1 MRAFLIASRIM
12 EVVSAQSLRAS
23 SVLWQSGASRVFT
36 LICKATFSL
45 APGEAPL
52 SEDQE
57 EVNEE
62 NSYWDDDP
70 ARSLYAPSD
79 VVPFKARADVLLV
92 GNAFAPR
99 GEPVR
104 SLVVRMLVGEIDK
117 AIEVFVDRAWR
128 QDGALH
134 EGSRFSRM
142 ALRYERAAGGP
153 DSANPIGV
161 RADARPNS
169 FGMVALP
176 NLQPP
181 GLSIAARSDTIPI
194 IGFGP
199 IAPAWPSRR
208 EKLGRLAA
216 SGLPDRW
223 NLAPLPSD
231 IDPAYFNSAPRDQQ
245 VDEIRINERIV
256 LENLHPDHP
265 RLVTSLP
272 GVRPRAFIELAGRP
286 PQEIGMRCETLWI
299 DTSRSICTLTWR
311 GHVENPPAGGRV
323 RTTLERPGQQ
333 LTWAEVE
340 QQTPAP
346 PERPKSERKPEDSGP
361 LVPRRPQTI
370 TMTVDDLR
378 KSPLS
383 TGLPF
388 AGAPGSQPTSG
399 APPTGE
405 RASMPSLASFAAPTP
420 VAAMPFAA
428 PAPVA
433 AMPFAAPA
441 PVAAVPAA
449 MPFAAPAPVAAM
461 PFAAPALAPLA
472 AMSFVAPAAVVAAPA
487 AMQFAAPAP
496 VPPPSVSSMGIP
508 SESRWSNLPEP
519 GPAAPLGSRWSNSDA
534 RADTP
539 ASMTVGQVTAP
550 PVSAPAPT
558 APSAPI
564 VAATPIEAK
573 QSWAGKALQLVWFEP
588 ECLPR
593 VHRKPEFQ
601 PLLRALED
609 RAPDTELDDPSL
621 AKDPAAM
628 EDRRDI
634 FEVLALGHAL
644 DEPGLNHALERAV
657 RDDGK
662 FIPPLALVDGEVR
675 FLFDEIETLRA
686 TLTIAAV
693 FSTGDEALKAA
704 IVDAREFLRTPDLRS
719 PPSVTEGYT
728 TRIQDALK
736 RAKRAV
742 APGYLEEQTERVLVE
757 ARHYQRRTVYGA
769 PHLRALLQI
778 GNAGRPWPLYV
789 PEAAA
794 GKLPMFARFPARVL
808 AEVGFQENQYEA
820 HPTAL
825 RALAIARVSST
836 PGKTDR
842 DS

>member
-1 MRAFLIASRIM
+1 M

-36 LICKATFSL
+36 LVCKATFSL
-45 APGEAPL
+45 APGESPL
-52 SEDQE
+52 AENQEQE

-62 NSYWDDDP
+62 NSHWDDDP
-70 ARSLYAPSD
+70 AKSIYAPSD
-79 VVPFKARADVLLV
+79 LVPFKARADVLLV

-104 SLVVRMLVGEIDK
+104 SLVVRMVVGEIDK

-128 QDGALH
+128 QDGTLH

-142 ALRYERAAGGP
+142 AIRYERAAGGP
-153 DSANPIGV
+153 DTANPIGV
-161 RADARPNS
+161 RADAWPNS
-169 FGMVALP
+169 FGMIALA

-181 GLSIAARSDTIPI
+181 GLSVATRADMIPPV
-194 IGFGP
+194 GFGP
-199 IAPAWPSRR
+199 IAPTWPSRR

-216 SGLPDRW
+216 TGLTARW
-223 NLAPLPSD
+223 DLAPLPPD

-245 VDEIRINERIV
+245 VDEIRINERLI

-272 GVRPRAFIELAGRP
+272 GVRPRAFIELVGRP

-323 RTTLERPGQQ
+323 RAALERPGQQ
-333 LTWAEVE
+333 LTWTDVE
-340 QQTPAP
+340 QQTPTQSD
-346 PERPKSERKPEDSGP
+346 RPKSARKPDDVAP
-361 LVPRRPQTI
+361 VTPRRPPTI
-370 TMTVDDLR
+370 TMSTEELR
-378 KSPLS
+378 SSPLLP
-383 TGLPF
+383 GLPF
-388 AGAPGSQPTSG
+388 ARTPSAPSSQPSSG
-399 APPTGE
+399 APPAGE
-405 RASMPSLASFAAPTP
+405 RASVPAPVGGAAPS
-420 VAAMPFAA
+420 ALPFSA

-433 AMPFAAPA
+433 AMPFS
-441 PVAAVPAA
+441 
-449 MPFAAPAPVAAM
+449 APAPVAAM
-461 PFAAPALAPLA
+461 PFSAPAPIIA
-472 AMSFVAPAAVVAAPA
+472 APAAVQFGAPA
-487 AMQFAAPAP
+487 S
-496 VPPPSVSSMGIP
+496 VTPPSISSMSLP
-508 SESRWSNLPEP
+508 ESRWANLPEP
-519 GPAAPLGSRWSNSDA
+519 SPATPMGSRWSISEA
-534 RADTP
+534 RADAPP
-539 ASMTVGQVTAP
+539 AMTVGQVTAQPVVASTPTP
-550 PVSAPAPT
+550 PST
-558 APSAPI
+558 PI
-564 VAATPIEAK
+564 VAAAPTEAR
-573 QSWAGKALQLVWFEP
+573 QGWAGKALQLVWFDP
-588 ECLPR
+588 ESLPR

-601 PLLRALED
+601 PLLRALEE
-609 RAPDTELDDPSL
+609 RTPDTELDDPSL
-621 AKDPAAM
+621 AKDPSAV

-634 FEVLALGHAL
+634 FEVLARGGAL
-644 DEPGLNHALERAV
+644 DEPGLHHALERAV

-686 TLTIAAV
+686 TLTIATV
-693 FSTGDEALKAA
+693 FSSGDEPLKAA
-704 IVDAREFLRTPDLRS
+704 IADAREFLRTPDLRS

-736 RAKRAV
+736 RAKRAI
-742 APGYLEEQTERVLVE
+742 APSYLEEQTERVLVE

-778 GNAGRPWPLYV
+778 GNASRPWPLYV

-794 GKLPMFARFPARVL
+794 GKLPMFARFVARVL

-825 RALAIARVSST
+825 RTLAIARVSSI